1 MAIETVTSTSP
12 LLNNV
17 RVSDI
22 WSQITAYDK
31 VDSDLPEIVKV
42 KQFGKT
48 RSEWHLMLDGIPF
61 SWNQKDRRDTKNHVS
76 CFTQLV
82 GDFEHFSGSWK
93 IIKNINNS
101 LKIQFQIHYSIGLPA
116 VEDTRS
122 NVCKVMLQNFADTLV
137 NWHYRKFIG
146 YATDTRSTLRY
157 PVNDKKEILIGSK
170 TAEVHVVN
178 ISRSGIMFS
187 IKNNHSKMPS
197 AADADITLGK
207 QRIFGKIYYDPY
219 YSICRILFN
228 NDLSDAE
235 MWSIL
240 SMWKLYPDRS
250 LLTVFE
256 VLTSDNSKIMPEV
269 AKGK

>member
-1 MAIETVTSTSP
+1 MAIETVSSTSP

-31 VDSDLPEIVKV
+31 VDSALPEIVKI
-42 KQFGKT
+42 KQTSKT

-61 SWNQKDRRDTKNHVS
+61 SWNQKDRRDNKNYLS
-76 CFTQLV
+76 SFTQLI

-93 IIKNINNS
+93 IVKNINNS

-116 VEDTRS
+116 VEDSRS
-122 NVCKVMLQNFADTLV
+122 NVCRVMLQNFVDTLV
-137 NWHYRKFIG
+137 NWHYRKFVG
-146 YATDTRSTLRY
+146 YAADTRSTLRY
-157 PVNDKKEILIGSK
+157 PVNDKKEILIGNK

-187 IKNNHSKMPS
+187 IKNDHSKMPS
-197 AADADITLGK
+197 AAETDITLGMH
-207 QRIFGKIYYDPY
+207 RIFGKIYFDPY
-219 YSICRILFN
+219 YSICRILFSKE
-228 NDLSDAE
+228 LSDEE
-235 MWSIL
+235 MWSVL

-256 VLTSDNSKIMPEV
+256 VLTSDSSKISSEV
-269 AKGK
+269 MKGL

>member
-1 MAIETVTSTSP
+1 MAIETVSSTSP

-17 RVSDI
+17 RASDI

-31 VDSDLPEIVKV
+31 VDSSLPEIVKI
-42 KQFGKT
+42 KKISKT

-61 SWNQKDRRDTKNHVS
+61 SWYQKDRHENRNYVS
-76 CFTQLV
+76 NFTQLI

-93 IIKNINNS
+93 IVKNINNS
-101 LKIQFQIHYSIGLPA
+101 LKFQFQIHYSIGLPA
-116 VEDTRS
+116 VEDSRS
-122 NVCKVMLQNFADTLV
+122 NVCKVMLQNFTDMLV
-137 NWHYRKFIG
+137 NWHYKKFVG

-187 IKNNHSKMPS
+187 INNNHSKVPS

-207 QRIFGKIYYDPY
+207 QRIFGKIYSDPY
-219 YSICRILFN
+219 YSICRIQFSKE
-228 NDLSDAE
+228 LSDEE

-256 VLTSDNSKIMPEV
+256 VLTSDSNKISSEV
-269 AKGK
+269 MKGL